1 MFYMAKGHRTDAA
14 AKLGGL
20 VNEVSFC
27 REKQKEIRGHE
38 WIHFRS
44 QMKFWVTADSG
55 KAPI

>member
-27 REKQKEIRGHE
+27 REKQKEVRGHE
-38 WIHFRS
+38 
-44 QMKFWVTADSG
+44 
-55 KAPI
+55 

>member
-27 REKQKEIRGHE
+27 REKQKLEDMSE
-38 WIHFRS
+38 YTLEA
-44 QMKFWVTADSG
+44 K
-55 KAPI
+55 